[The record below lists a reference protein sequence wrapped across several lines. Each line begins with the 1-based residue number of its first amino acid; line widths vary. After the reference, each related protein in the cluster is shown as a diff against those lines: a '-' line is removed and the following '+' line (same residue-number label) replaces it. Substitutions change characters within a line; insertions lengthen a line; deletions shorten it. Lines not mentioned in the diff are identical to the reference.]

1 IQSCFKMNK
10 PKVIKDFLKLDEE
23 IQEQILEQYPNGYED
38 SLILFTDRDGKYAQA
53 LPYETE
59 DKFYLLRMPQMKA
72 KKNVLDAEGASAE
85 EEEEEDG
92 QGGYTDLDTMQ
103 IGGTKRN
110 DDDEGYD

>member
-1 IQSCFKMNK
+1 MNK

-23 IQEQILEQYPNGYED
+23 LQEQILEQYPDGYEN

-59 DKFYLLRMPQMKA
+59 DKFYLLRMPQMKT
-72 KKNVLDAEGASAE
+72 KKNVLDTEAPVSEEDE
-85 EEEEEDG
+85 EEERS
-92 QGGYTDLDTMQ
+92 GGYTDLDTMQ
-103 IGGTKRN
+103 IGGNKRN